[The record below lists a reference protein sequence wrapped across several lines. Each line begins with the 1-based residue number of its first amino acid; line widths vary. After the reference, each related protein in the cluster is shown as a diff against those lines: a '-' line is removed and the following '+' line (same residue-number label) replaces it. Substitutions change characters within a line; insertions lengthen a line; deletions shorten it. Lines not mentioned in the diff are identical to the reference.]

1 MDDDGVP
8 AGGGARSLKTAA
20 TVLRALRLLG
30 DHPAGLC
37 ATELA
42 ACLGKSAA
50 TARYMINTLCDA
62 GYAER
67 DGSGRC
73 RLTEAPP
80 WGSWGA
86 DPKTLS
92 PVPGDP
98 DPGAVLAEATT
109 ELYRR
114 TRQRSYLVRRTGTLV
129 AAVTDSRGHQGL
141 AKLPGLGTHVPPHQ
155 AHALAM
161 TKVLLAVSPSYREAI
176 EAEPLQALTPAT
188 LTDLDDLRADLADIG
203 EAGVALDREE
213 YAEGFCTV
221 AAPVVSPSGSST
233 VAVGLSCSARR
244 LALDEDE
251 LVDAVREV
259 ARRASAQWAGENRA
273 RPVPAVP
280 TVRDAVETSGR
291 PVSTPDGESL
301 VGGLSGPRR

>member
-1 MDDDGVP
+1 MP

-42 ACLGKSAA
+42 ARLGKSAA
-50 TARYMINTLCDA
+50 TARYMINTLCEA

-73 RLTEAPP
+73 RLTDAPP
-80 WGSWGA
+80 WGHWG
-86 DPKTLS
+86 PPG

-98 DPGAVLAEATT
+98 DPGAVLAEAVT

-141 AKLPGLGTHVPPHQ
+141 AKLPGLGTHVPPQH

-161 TKVLLAVSPSYREAI
+161 TKVLLAASPPYREAV
-176 EAEPLQALTPAT
+176 EAEPLVALTPAT
-188 LTDLDDLRADLADIG
+188 VTDLATLRAELDEVART
-203 EAGVALDREE
+203 GVALDREE
-213 YAEGFCTV
+213 YAEGFATV
-221 AAPVVSPSGSST
+221 AARVVSPSGAAT

-244 LALDEDE
+244 LALDEEE
-251 LVDAVREV
+251 LTDAVRDV
-259 ARRASAQWAGENRA
+259 ARRAAAQWAGEASA
-273 RPVPAVP
+273 RPTPPVSDPVSDPAVR
-280 TVRDAVETSGR
+280 VAAD
-291 PVSTPDGESL
+291 DGDDRL
-301 VGGLSGPRR
+301 VSGPRR

>member
-1 MDDDGVP
+1 VDDDGVP

-37 ATELA
+37 ASELA
-42 ACLGKSAA
+42 ERLGKSAA
-50 TARYMINTLCDA
+50 TARYMVNTLCEA

-80 WGSWGA
+80 WGHWGA
-86 DPKTLS
+86 HPASGS

-141 AKLPGLGTHVPPHQ
+141 AKLPGLGTHVAPDQ

-161 TKVLLAVSPSYREAI
+161 TKVLLAASPAYREAV
-176 EAEPLQALTPAT
+176 EAEPLQALTASTTTELAT
-188 LTDLDDLRADLADIG
+188 LSAELDEVARTGLA
-203 EAGVALDREE
+203 VDREE
-213 YAEGFCTV
+213 YAEGFATV
-221 AAPVVSPSGSST
+221 AAPVVSPSGAST
-233 VAVGLSCSARR
+233 VAIGLSCSARR
-244 LALDEDE
+244 LALDADE
-251 LVDAVREV
+251 LVEAVRDV
-259 ARRASAQWAGENRA
+259 ARRASAQWAGEAWA

-280 TVRDAVETSGR
+280 DAVTEPADVDLGPS
-291 PVSTPDGESL
+291 EI
-301 VGGLSGPRR
+301 GGLLSGPRR

>member
-1 MDDDGVP
+1 VDDDGVP

-30 DHPAGLC
+30 DHPAGLV

-42 ACLGKSAA
+42 ARLGKSAA
-50 TARYMINTLCDA
+50 TARYMINTLCEA

-80 WGSWGA
+80 WGQWGS
-86 DPKTLS
+86 PS

-141 AKLPGLGTHVPPHQ
+141 AKLPGLATHVPPDQ

-161 TKVLLAVSPSYREAI
+161 TKVLLAASPPYREAV
-176 EAEPLQALTPAT
+176 EAEPLSALTPAT
-188 LTDLDDLRADLADIG
+188 LTDVEALRKELDEVGRH
-203 EAGVALDREE
+203 GVAFDREE
-213 YAEGFCTV
+213 YAEGIATV
-221 AAPVVSPSGSST
+221 AAPVVSPSGEST
-233 VAVGLSCSARR
+233 IALGLSCSARR

-251 LVDAVREV
+251 LVEAVRDV
-259 ARRASAQWAGENRA
+259 ARRASAQWAGEVHA
-273 RPVPAVP
+273 GPSPASS
-280 TVRDAVETSGR
+280 VR
-291 PVSTPDGESL
+291 VSDCDDGL
-301 VGGLSGPRR
+301 VSGPRR

>member
-1 MDDDGVP
+1 VDDDVVG

-42 ACLGKSAA
+42 SRLGKSAA
-50 TARYMINTLCDA
+50 TARYMINTLCEA
-62 GYAER
+62 GYAVRE
-67 DGSGRC
+67 GSGRC

-80 WGSWGA
+80 WGRWGA
-86 DPKTLS
+86 DPKPLS

-141 AKLPGLGTHVPPHQ
+141 AKLPGLGTHVPPRH

-161 TKVLLAVSPSYREAI
+161 TKVLLAASPAYREAV
-176 EAEPLQALTPAT
+176 EAEPLAALTAAT
-188 LTDLDDLRADLADIG
+188 VTDVEALAAELDDVDRL
-203 EAGVALDREE
+203 GVAFDREE
-213 YAEGFCTV
+213 YAEGLATV

-233 VAVGLSCSARR
+233 VALGLSCSARR
-244 LALDEDE
+244 LTLDEDE
-251 LVDAVREV
+251 LVEAVRDV
-259 ARRASAQWAGENRA
+259 AGRASAQWAGEVHA
-273 RPVPAVP
+273 WPDEPAGPVAVP
-280 TVRDAVETSGR
+280 GSAARDAVDADRDDALVSG
-291 PVSTPDGESL
+291 V
-301 VGGLSGPRR
+301 SGPRR

>member
-1 MDDDGVP
+1 VDDDGVP

-30 DHPAGLC
+30 DHPMGLC
-37 ATELA
+37 ASELA
-42 ACLGKSAA
+42 ERLGKSAA
-50 TARYMINTLCDA
+50 TARYMINTLCEA
-62 GYAER
+62 GYAVR

-80 WGSWGA
+80 WGHWGA
-86 DPKTLS
+86 HPASDS

-141 AKLPGLGTHVPPHQ
+141 AKLPGLGTHVPPDQ

-161 TKVLLAVSPSYREAI
+161 TKVLLAASPAYREAV
-176 EAEPLQALTPAT
+176 EAEPLHALTAST
-188 LTDLDDLRADLADIG
+188 TTELRALSAELDEVARTGLA
-203 EAGVALDREE
+203 VDREE
-213 YAEGFCTV
+213 YAEGFCCIGAPIFAPDGQV
-221 AAPVVSPSGSST
+221 AASIAIST
-233 VAVGLSCSARR
+233 PARKFAVDA
-244 LALDEDE
+244 DE
-251 LVDAVREV
+251 LTDAVRDV
-259 ARRASAQWAGENRA
+259 ATTATRGWLEADTDLPPP
-273 RPVPAVP
+273 RPADP
-280 TVRDAVETSGR
+280 RGR
-291 PVSTPDGESL
+291 
-301 VGGLSGPRR
+301 